1 MGNLKSLPY
10 REMKIFATMLAAAL
24 PLMAMGNRPD
34 SLMLFSYANPNGEGG
49 LKLAWSADGEH
60 WTKLNSGNSVINSD
74 FGPWGSMKKMYEP
87 KLTQAADGMWVATWK
102 LKPDNNATAMALSED
117 LIHWGA
123 QTYAQG
129 EQKYEPKPGHAS
141 AVSTLTPAKAKVGSK
156 EYVGWVNM
164 VPASTVETLE
174 AWGDA
179 RARHNELYDQ
189 TMSEDSR
196 RFADLTPLKGKLT
209 VYPEQRKRISDKLMG
224 IFFEDINYSADG
236 GLYAELVRNRDFEF
250 TPRDHRG
257 WGPATAWSLRNAD
270 GDSVTLTIATENPIH
285 ANNPHYVTL
294 QGGDCLTNEGFD
306 GIPVKK
312 GEKYFVSLFG
322 RAVKGGANR
331 AIVQLIDPQGNIIGK
346 ADLKFGK
353 KGWKKAETTL
363 TASQSCKDATLRVSV
378 PEGATADLD
387 MISLMPEKTFKG
399 RRNGLRED
407 LAQTLADLNPKFVR
421 FPGGCVAHGDGIDN
435 IYDWKGSIGPLE
447 ARKPL
452 SNLWGYHQTRGLG
465 YHEYFLFC
473 EDIGAQPL
481 PVVAAGVP
489 CQNSGKS
496 WHGAHDLVTS
506 CGQQGGIPMDSLDS
520 YIQDVLD
527 LIEYANGDAK
537 TTRWGRERA
546 KAGHPAPFNLK
557 MIGIGN
563 EDMITEVFAERFKAI
578 NKAVTA
584 KYPDIKVVGTVGPFY
599 EGTDYDLGWQLA
611 TEEGL
616 PLVDEHYYV
625 KPGWLIHNQHY
636 YDYYDRK
643 KPHVYL
649 GEWAAHLDG
658 RPSNIET
665 ALAEALWLTAVERNA
680 DVVEIASYAPLLAK
694 EKHTQWRPDLIYFNN
709 SEVKPTVDY
718 YIQQLYGENPGAE
731 YVSSELKL
739 DGGQRAD
746 VTRRVAVSV
755 TLSPEGKEIVKIAN
769 LLPVE
774 VTLELE
780 GVDGGKEF
788 TRTEISGKPADTDS
802 KPVEKHAWTSGQQIT
817 LPAYSFTLLREN

>member
-1 MGNLKSLPY
+1 
-10 REMKIFATMLAAAL
+10 
-24 PLMAMGNRPD
+24 
-34 SLMLFSYANPNGEGG
+34 
-49 LKLAWSADGEH
+49 
-60 WTKLNSGNSVINSD
+60 
-74 FGPWGSMKKMYEP
+74 
-87 KLTQAADGMWVATWK
+87 
-102 LKPDNNATAMALSED
+102 
-117 LIHWGA
+117 
-123 QTYAQG
+123 
-129 EQKYEPKPGHAS
+129 
-141 AVSTLTPAKAKVGSK
+141 
-156 EYVGWVNM
+156 
-164 VPASTVETLE
+164 
-174 AWGDA
+174 
-179 RARHNELYDQ
+179 
-189 TMSEDSR
+189 
-196 RFADLTPLKGKLT
+196 
-209 VYPEQRKRISDKLMG
+209 
-224 IFFEDINYSADG
+224 
-236 GLYAELVRNRDFEF
+236 
-250 TPRDHRG
+250 
-257 WGPATAWSLRNAD
+257 
-270 GDSVTLTIATENPIH
+270 
-285 ANNPHYVTL
+285 
-294 QGGDCLTNEGFD
+294 
-306 GIPVKK
+306 
-312 GEKYFVSLFG
+312 
-322 RAVKGGANR
+322 
-331 AIVQLIDPQGNIIGK
+331 
-346 ADLKFGK
+346 
-353 KGWKKAETTL
+353 
-363 TASQSCKDATLRVSV
+363 
-378 PEGATADLD
+378 
-387 MISLMPEKTFKG
+387 
-399 RRNGLRED
+399 
-407 LAQTLADLNPKFVR
+407 
-421 FPGGCVAHGDGIDN
+421 
-435 IYDWKGSIGPLE
+435 
-447 ARKPL
+447 
-452 SNLWGYHQTRGLG
+452 
-465 YHEYFLFC
+465 
-473 EDIGAQPL
+473 
-481 PVVAAGVP
+481 
-489 CQNSGKS
+489 
-496 WHGAHDLVTS
+496 
-506 CGQQGGIPMDSLDS
+506 
-520 YIQDVLD
+520 
-527 LIEYANGDAK
+527 
-537 TTRWGRERA
+537 
-546 KAGHPAPFNLK
+546 
-557 MIGIGN
+557 
-563 EDMITEVFAERFKAI
+563 MITEVFAERFKAI